1 MAARLHLAEDAFAL
15 HLLLQHLKGLVDVV
29 VTNENLHSVYLFD
42 RAIAGTDAK
51 ALGPLAHGH
60 ARFGGPGSVEIE
72 FRLPTAHA
80 GCQLRETRTSGIAF
94 FGSSSY
100 ESILAYNSTIG

>member
-1 MAARLHLAEDAFAL
+1 MAAHLHLAEDAFAL

-60 ARFGGPGSVEIE
+60 ARFGGQWRPGSVDIE
-72 FRLPTAHA
+72 FRLPPAHA
-80 GCQLRETRTSGIAF
+80 GCQLRETRTSVIAF
-94 FGSSSY
+94 FWQLFRRV
-100 ESILAYNSTIG
+100 ITRL